1 MTMTKEEA
9 VHELALD
16 DHGIVTEELAR
27 QICAPF
33 GFTPAVALMTDTR
46 DQFKGAMLP
55 GCSRAGQQ
63 AQAIGVLELAYQIAA
78 HLHLDTSRADR
89 MLGRG
94 SAAREV
100 VQLLR
105 QHVEARP

>member
-1 MTMTKEEA
+1 MTKDEA
-9 VHELALD
+9 LHELALD
-16 DHGIVTEELAR
+16 DHGILTEELACE
-27 QICAPF
+27 ICEPF
-33 GFTPAVALMTDTR
+33 GFTPVVPLMTDTR

-63 AQAIGVLELAYQIAA
+63 ARAVGVLELAYQIAA
-78 HLHLDTSRADR
+78 HLDVDTSRADR

-100 VQLLR
+100 VQQLR
-105 QHVEARP
+105 QHVELRP